1 MAQPRF
7 IRRSALGR
15 SHPADIPRALPF
27 VCIRYRPRTHPD
39 LLFVYDMVRRHTFL
53 SAFQAD
59 MQPSLAE
66 AHATSQESS
75 LVALWK
81 LRVLL
86 REL

>member
-1 MAQPRF
+1 
-7 IRRSALGR
+7 
-15 SHPADIPRALPF
+15 
-27 VCIRYRPRTHPD
+27 
-39 LLFVYDMVRRHTFL
+39 MVRRHTFL